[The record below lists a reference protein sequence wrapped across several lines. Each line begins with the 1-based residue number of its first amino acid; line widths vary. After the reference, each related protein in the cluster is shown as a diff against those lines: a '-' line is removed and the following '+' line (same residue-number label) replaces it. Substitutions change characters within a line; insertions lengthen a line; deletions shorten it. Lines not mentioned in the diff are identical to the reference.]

1 MSFSDSSPT
10 YYLQFTD
17 GSVLTLLNVGS
28 SAPTY
33 SGEYELVIPNLYF
46 GTFLGDRIR
55 SVKYDGNGNEYIF
68 DNDTITINGT
78 NTYTL
83 THGRGV
89 MGYDPDLDQIKIIDV
104 DTGHTIPYLHKTN
117 FEIDGIVY
125 QRDTS
130 GTQFDSFGEA
140 LAYGQNIYQNPP
152 AGFGAWYGLENVT
165 SMSIIAPFYGTI
177 VYCGIQSTLQHTVL
191 DSLFDTGW
199 GSAGYLNLDLSGI
212 LDDYDPEAPE
222 PPDDDPYNEGGN
234 SGEGGGDGDFDDTGD
249 DIPIPPVPTISASDT
264 GFITLFN
271 PSLSQLKNLST
282 YMWSNL
288 FDVDIFKKLFAD
300 PMDCI
305 IGLSIVPVNVP
316 SGGTRAV
323 VVGNV
328 NTGVTMT
335 VAGSQYI
342 EVNCGSVN
350 VTEYWG
356 AYLDYDPY
364 TKVEIYLPYIGIM
377 PLSTDDVMKKTIEVV
392 YHVDI
397 LSGACTAYIKCG
409 SSVLYQYIG
418 QCSSCIPFTSQSWT
432 NVINGCLQIA
442 GSLGHMAATGGTSAG
457 LDLASVASTAVNS
470 LKPSIDKSGSASGTG
485 GLMAIQKPFLVLT
498 RPRQAVPSSQNHFT
512 GYPSFI
518 TELFASLSGYTE
530 VEEVHL
536 TGIPATDAE
545 MIEIEALLKKGVLF

>member
-1 MSFSDSSPT
+1 MSYSTTSPT

-17 GSVLTLLNVGS
+17 GSVMTLVNVGS

-33 SGEYELVIPNLYF
+33 TGEYELVIPNLYF

-55 SVKYDGNGNEYIF
+55 SVKYDGNGNKYEF
-68 DNDTITINGT
+68 DNDTITINDGQT
-78 NTYTL
+78 ITIP
-83 THGRGV
+83 HGRGII
-89 MGYDPDLDQIKIIDV
+89 GYDPDLDQIKIIDI
-104 DTGHTIPYLHKTN
+104 DTNQNIPYIHKTN
-117 FEIDGIVY
+117 FEVDGIVW
-125 QRDTS
+125 QRDVS
-130 GTQFDSFGEA
+130 GTSFSSFGEA
-140 LAYGQNIYQNPP
+140 LQYGHNIFQNPP
-152 AGFGAWYGLENVT
+152 AGFGSWYQLENVT
-165 SMSIIAPFYGTI
+165 SLSTIAPLYGTI
-177 VYCGIQSTLQHTVL
+177 VYCGEHTSNHTVL
-191 DSLFDTGW
+191 DSLFKHGW
-199 GSAGYLNLDLSGI
+199 GSQGYLDIDLSNI

-222 PPDDDPYNEGGN
+222 PPDDDPYNDGGN

-249 DIPIPPVPTISASDT
+249 DIPIPPVPTITASDT

-271 PSLSQLKNLST
+271 PSLAQLKSLSS

-288 FDVDIFKKLFAD
+288 FDVDVFKKLFAD

-316 SGGTRAV
+316 SGGTRV
-323 VVGNV
+323 VTVGNIS
-328 NTGVTMT
+328 TGVTMT
-335 VAGSQYI
+335 TAGAQYV
-342 EVNCGSVN
+342 EVDCGSLN

-356 AYLDYDPY
+356 AYLDYSPY
-364 TKVEIYLPYIGIM
+364 TKIEIYLPYIGIM
-377 PLSTDDVMKKTIEVV
+377 PLSVDDVMKKTINVV

-418 QCSSCIPFTSQSWT
+418 QCSSCIPFTSTSWT

-498 RPRQAVPSSQNHFT
+498 RPRQAVPASQNHFT

-518 TELFASLSGYTE
+518 TELFASLTGYTE

-545 MIEIEALLKKGVLF
+545 MVEIEELLKKGVLF